1 MPVGDYCRRNVGTIK
16 ITATLAEAGTRM
28 SEEQTGCLVVFDIA
42 DRPCGLVAD
51 RDLALRALCGRL
63 DARTVTLESII
74 ARDDLVSVREE
85 TLVRV
90 AVGMMRKLGLRR
102 LLVFNG
108 AKHLVG
114 ILHWDDL
121 IGLLALELSG
131 LAAAVGAQSTHSSV
145 PRSRALTEVI
155 EP

>member
-28 SEEQTGCLVVFDIA
+28 SEEQAGCLVVFDIA
-42 DRPCGLVAD
+42 DKPCALVTD

-63 DARTVTLESII
+63 DAKTATLESII
-74 ARDDLVSVREE
+74 VRDDLVLVREE
-85 TLVRV
+85 TMVRV
-90 AVGMMRKLGLRR
+90 AVAMMRKLGLRR
-102 LLVFNG
+102 LLVLDD

-121 IGLLALELSG
+121 VGLFAQELSG
-131 LAAAVGAQSTHSSV
+131 LAAAVGAQSTHASV
-145 PRSRALTEVI
+145 PRSRALMEVI
-155 EP
+155 ES